1 MYIFIYL
8 IYIYIYI
15 YIYIHDSQFIQFIY
29 NSKFYDN
36 SFNNQGNEINKKDI
50 FYVSTCILR
59 EIT

>member
-1 MYIFIYL
+1 MYIFISL
-8 IYIYIYI
+8 IYI